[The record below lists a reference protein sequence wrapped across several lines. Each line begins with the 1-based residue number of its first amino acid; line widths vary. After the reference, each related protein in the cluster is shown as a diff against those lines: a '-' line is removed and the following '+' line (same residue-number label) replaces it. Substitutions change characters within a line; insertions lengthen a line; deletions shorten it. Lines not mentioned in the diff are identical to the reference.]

1 MNPQLRG
8 PKGAPDWLPERSA
21 LYERV
26 IDEALSAFRIY
37 GFGRIETPAFENTDL
52 FLRGLS
58 TDSEIVT
65 KEMYTF
71 EDKGGRS
78 LTLRPDMT
86 APVMRSVLEHNL
98 HRKGLPAK
106 FYYTVPVF
114 RHERPQS
121 GRYRQHTQV
130 GVEVVGSPGPDI
142 DAEVVRLALDVF
154 RRIGIDVEMRLNSL
168 GHPECRAAY
177 LPILQS
183 FLRARAHELCPDC
196 NRKIETNPLRTFDC
210 KVEADRKIMAEAPLI
225 TSHLCDECAAHF
237 GELRKSLERSG
248 VKCVADPTLVRGLDY
263 YVRTLFEFTAP
274 GLGSQDAVG
283 GGGRYDGLSEALGG
297 PHLPG
302 IGFGLGVDRIV
313 LALEAGGAL
322 APARLDVFVVCATKA
337 VQDKA
342 AATTAALRNAGI
354 RTDLD
359 LDARTVK
366 AQFKAADRLRARWTV
381 VVGEAE
387 IAAGSYTVKDMQSG
401 EESRV
406 ANEDLIEKIKARL

>member
-1 MNPQLRG
+1 MNPQLKG

-21 LYERV
+21 LFERV

-52 FLRGLS
+52 FLRGLRS
-58 TDSEIVT
+58 DSEIVT

-86 APVMRSVLEHNL
+86 APVMRAVLEHNL
-98 HRKGLPAK
+98 HRKGLPLK

-130 GVEVVGSPGPDI
+130 GIEVVGSPGPDI
-142 DAEVVRLALDVF
+142 DAEVVLLAADVY
-154 RRIGIDVEMRLNSL
+154 RRVGLGVELRVNSL
-168 GHPECRAAY
+168 GHPVCRAAY

-183 FLRARAHELCPDC
+183 FLRAHAGELCADC

-210 KVEADRKIMAEAPLI
+210 KLEADRKVMAEAPLI

-237 GELRKSLERSG
+237 GEVRKSLEKSG
-248 VKCVADPTLVRGLDY
+248 VTFEEDPTLVRGLDY
-263 YVRTLFEFTAP
+263 YERTLFEFTAP

-283 GGGRYDGLSEALGG
+283 GGGRYDGLSELLGG
-297 PHLPG
+297 PRLPG
-302 IGFGLGVDRIV
+302 IGFGIGVDRIV
-313 LALEAGGAL
+313 LALEAEGVL
-322 APARLDVFVVCATKA
+322 VPVRLDVFVVCATKA

-342 AATTAALRNAGI
+342 SSTAAALRNAGI

-359 LDARTVK
+359 LDDRTVK
-366 AQFKAADRLRARWTV
+366 AQFKAADRLGARWAV

-387 IAAGSYTVKDMQSG
+387 VADGSYTVKDMQSG
-401 EESRV
+401 DESRV
-406 ANEDLIEKIKARL
+406 ADEDLVAKLKARL